1 MVEKIWPEDNNA
13 LKAHADGNIQI
24 PVHPSSIDNLNLWF
38 GLCCCCCCLFLFI
51 PKMIRKCFVRK
62 KRRRRNVHLAKR
74 EIHDH
79 QFFFFPLLQR
89 FLLNFTMLHTTE
101 EKRRGV
107 KKKTTFIQKTKVKLH
122 KASLLCSL
130 RRVKEAS
137 RREIEKRQNTVRIF
151 RDLLFGIFLVFVIL
165 LVSLLLFHFNAKPER
180 KERNESE
187 DNNNN
192 NKIVPFEILEQCKRE
207 REREQKTFG
216 YCNAYIHRTCYALVP
231 QYAQVYR
238 NKRR

>member
-1 MVEKIWPEDNNA
+1 MLFYASNTRNCTKPMVEKIWPEDNNA

-107 KKKTTFIQKTKVKLH
+107 KKNNFYSEDKSKTAQGL
-122 KASLLCSL
+122 A
-130 RRVKEAS
+130 A
-137 RREIEKRQNTVRIF
+137 
-151 RDLLFGIFLVFVIL
+151 VF
-165 LVSLLLFHFNAKPER
+165 AQ
-180 KERNESE
+180 ESE
-187 DNNNN
+187 RS
-192 NKIVPFEILEQCKRE
+192 QQKRD
-207 REREQKTFG
+207 RETTEYSTH
-216 YCNAYIHRTCYALVP
+216 I
-231 QYAQVYR
+231 
-238 NKRR
+238 